1 MVIFQSYISIIVL
14 FLYSNDALVQQQFGK
29 LKDGMKSFC
38 GIKIDVVQMERATVQ
53 ENEEEVIEIMKLG
66 KALLDKDRGALFE
79 FGHRLK
85 GIANEMIRKAPS
97 WSGHLHVMV
106 TRTLQNEDSPY
117 SHRTPLSGLSGGEIE
132 ILMVLCAIHLSGA
145 DTVFLDE
152 PGHSLHPPQ
161 QAQLSRWIE
170 TLQHPDPVCVTVT
183 HSVEFISRKSL
194 SSLYHMSFTGRGFTP
209 FKLSVDLVEGGK
221 QQSVSIEESTAS
233 SSATPTLAP
242 STSSQDVTLRKEIIA
257 MLMQPDMRKMF
268 FASGVYFVEGE
279 TDKVVLSAVRHHLLK
294 NARDIKEKSVDA
306 RELLQAMEVL
316 EMDQWDILALG
327 GCAEALKA
335 YKASAELR
343 IPCAIVLDL
352 DTITVKHGRRVEPF
366 NSNTWKKSRLCK
378 ELTKER
384 RRNSLEVAAT
394 LLEKIDSVFEDGV
407 REKALHETRKILK
420 EHGIWIWE
428 GDLESA
434 VCDNQAAREELLKTE
449 CFMEA
454 LGEDFSSLSVS
465 CRGKMPEKDALANY
479 EERIMTPLL
488 PLADDF
494 RAELDAAHCRRRE
507 NPSQCVTENLQEI
520 IGSINKYKQRLKQ
533 HDEFCQR
540 GTKRRAGWKPSGVST
555 SKKPASDPS
564 QQVQTTQD
572 AEPMDVEDT
581 ESPAES
587 TSHQPSSSEHN
598 KVLRDRIKRKLH
610 DRGGWK
616 ALPWETLLRVV
627 KVCLDAEPSPL
638 QEFCK
643 FMKKWQCKGK
653 KKMKVTDLP
662 QSLLS
667 KLFDSV
673 EGDADD

>member
-1 MVIFQSYISIIVL
+1 MYSVCWSAHKTLDSISL
-14 FLYSNDALVQQQFGK
+14 FHCYLCYSDDALEQQQFNK
-29 LKDGMKSFC
+29 VKDGMKSFC
-38 GIKIDVVQMERATVQ
+38 GIKLDVLQKKGTMVHDNKGKAT
-53 ENEEEVIEIMKLG
+53 EIMALG
-66 KALLDKDRGALFE
+66 KELHEDKASPVE
-79 FGHRLK
+79 FGHRLSK
-85 GIANEMIRKAPS
+85 IAHKMIQEAPL
-97 WSGHLHVMV
+97 WSGDLRVMV
-106 TRTLQNEDSPY
+106 TRTLHHEDSSF
-117 SHRTPLSGLSGGEIE
+117 SHRIPLSGLSGGEIE
-132 ILMVLCAIHLSGA
+132 MLMVLCAIHLSGA

-161 QAQLSRWIE
+161 QAQLRRWIE

-209 FKLSVDLVEGGK
+209 PKLSVDLVKDGV
-221 QQSVSIEESTAS
+221 QQSVSAEETAAS
-233 SSATPTLAP
+233 SSTTPILAP
-242 STSSQDVTLRKEIIA
+242 STSPQDVTLRKEIIA
-257 MLMQPDMRKMF
+257 MLMRPDMCKMF

-306 RELLQAMEVL
+306 PELLHTMEII
-316 EMDQWDILALG
+316 EMDHWDILALG

-407 REKALHETRKILK
+407 TESKALHETRKILR

-434 VCDNQAAREELLKTE
+434 VCDNPAAREELLKTE

-479 EERIMTPLL
+479 QERIRTPLL
-488 PLADDF
+488 SLMDELH
-494 RAELDAAHCRRRE
+494 AELDAAHCRQQA
-507 NPSQCVTENLQEI
+507 NPLHGVTADLQHI
-520 IGSINKYKQRLKQ
+520 IGEISKYKQRLKQ
-533 HDEFCQR
+533 HDQFCQR
-540 GTKRRAGWKPSGVST
+540 GTKQSGQKPSDVSP
-555 SKKPASDPS
+555 SKKFAPCPS
-564 QQVQTTQD
+564 QQDQPED
-572 AEPMDVEDT
+572 AEPMVLEDT
-581 ESPAES
+581 ETLTDEGS
-587 TSHQPSSSEHN
+587 TKSQPNISEDHE
-598 KVLRDRIKRKLH
+598 VLWDRIKRKLH
-610 DRGGWK
+610 EGGWMK
-616 ALPWETLLRVV
+616 LPWETLLKVLE
-627 KVCLDAEPSPL
+627 VCLDAEPSPL
-638 QEFCK
+638 QEFCM
-643 FMKKWQCKGK
+643 FMKEWQCRGR
-653 KKMKVTDLP
+653 KKMKVADLP
-662 QSLLS
+662 RNMLS
-667 KLFDSV
+667 KLFP
-673 EGDADD
+673 